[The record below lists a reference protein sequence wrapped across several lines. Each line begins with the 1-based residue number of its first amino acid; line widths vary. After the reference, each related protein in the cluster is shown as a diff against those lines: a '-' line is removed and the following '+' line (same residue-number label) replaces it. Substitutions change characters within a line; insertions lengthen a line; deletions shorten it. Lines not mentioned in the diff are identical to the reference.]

1 MRLSVN
7 IAMLMLMI
15 SALAFRMTGD
25 FLHEWI
31 GVAAIL
37 LFILHN
43 IINIKWYGHVFSG
56 KYTILRAINLVINS
70 GVTISAAIM
79 LISGLMHS
87 RHVLWFM
94 NLQGSIELRQI
105 HTTAAYWLL
114 LFTSM
119 HLGMYWKSILFR
131 LGFYKMENKI
141 CKNLL
146 RIFCVFIALCGV
158 YFLFQRDMFS
168 KLFLGYSFDFWDP
181 ELPIFLFYFAN
192 LSIALLCTLA
202 MYIIAKYF
210 MGQHVE

>member
-43 IINIKWYGHVFSG
+43 IINIKWDGHVFSG

-87 RHVLWFM
+87 RHVL
-94 NLQGSIELRQI
+94 
-105 HTTAAYWLL
+105 
-114 LFTSM
+114 
-119 HLGMYWKSILFR
+119 
-131 LGFYKMENKI
+131 
-141 CKNLL
+141 
-146 RIFCVFIALCGV
+146 
-158 YFLFQRDMFS
+158 
-168 KLFLGYSFDFWDP
+168 
-181 ELPIFLFYFAN
+181 
-192 LSIALLCTLA
+192 
-202 MYIIAKYF
+202 
-210 MGQHVE
+210 